1 MRLTTSRP
9 RTFMVPAVIVYVI
22 AITAFSIWRGISVSP
37 DYFVI
42 VLLLGAIA
50 LGRWK
55 DFLID
60 WLPFV
65 ALFLG
70 YEILRG
76 LAGSSGIEVHYSG
89 PIAFDDYI
97 GFGHQPVIWLQD
109 HLYRPGSVSV

>member
-1 MRLTTSRP
+1 MRSTISRP
-9 RTFMVPAVIVYVI
+9 RTFMVPVVIVYVI
-22 AITAFSIWRGISVSP
+22 AISAFSIWRGISVSP

-55 DFLID
+55 DFLVD

-89 PIAFDDYI
+89 PLNVDNLISL
-97 GFGHQPVIWLQD
+97 GCQPTIWLRNK
-109 HLYRPGSVSV
+109 LY